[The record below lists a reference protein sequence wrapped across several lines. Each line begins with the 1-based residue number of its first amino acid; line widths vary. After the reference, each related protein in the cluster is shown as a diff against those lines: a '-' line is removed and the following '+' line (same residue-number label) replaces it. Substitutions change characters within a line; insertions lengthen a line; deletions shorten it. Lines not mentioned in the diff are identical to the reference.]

1 MANKTLFEEIVKS
14 AESSPK
20 HRWHLGG
27 NAPAMVLRLAKEG
40 LDVMLSARLTQ
51 DIVDRL
57 PKEVKGTVILFY
69 WFVIAII
76 FCYYYLNCSFS
87 SALLFLFTHIWK
99 NIENCMF
106 ML

>member
-57 PKEVKGTVILFY
+57 PKEVKGTVILFLL
-69 WFVIAII
+69 
-76 FCYYYLNCSFS
+76 FCYCYYFL
-87 SALLFLFTHIWK
+87 LLFKLFFFFCLAFAIHTYLEEH
-99 NIENCMF
+99 
-106 ML
+106 